1 MGAKP
6 EDFFRSSPF
15 MRRVLVPVLLAFAGC
30 WFFLIDEWSTKNIL
44 LVVALDAPALL
55 YAAVLL
61 WPDRTR
67 WAARVVAGFVAL
79 AYLAYFIDEVFIR
92 KAPIGIGASSGSTT
106 PWNAYLGLT
115 IIGVPCLLYA
125 VRGRSGSIGD
135 PRQATPS
142 VTDSDLPSGNRIDSG
157 NTNAF

>member
-1 MGAKP
+1 
-6 EDFFRSSPF
+6 
-15 MRRVLVPVLLAFAGC
+15 MRRVLVPVLVAFAGSC
-30 WFFLIDEWSTKNIL
+30 IFFIDDWSLGQIL
-44 LVVALDAPALL
+44 FWSALATPALL

-67 WAARVVAGFVAL
+67 WAARAVAGFVAL

-92 KAPIGIGASSGSTT
+92 KAPVGVGAPSGSTT

-125 VRGRSGSIGD
+125 VRGRSGSIAD

-142 VTDSDLPSGNRIDSG
+142 VSGSDLPPTDRLDSG